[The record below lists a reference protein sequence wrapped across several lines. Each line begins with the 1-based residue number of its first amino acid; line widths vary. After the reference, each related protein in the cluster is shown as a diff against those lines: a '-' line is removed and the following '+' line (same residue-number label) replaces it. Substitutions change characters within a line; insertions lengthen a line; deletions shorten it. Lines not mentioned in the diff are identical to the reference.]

1 MTSID
6 IAQKSAYNSLMTSA
20 EDIKKWIKETGIS
33 RTELGEKVFA
43 TKRTVDGWLSA
54 GKPIPPAKL
63 ELIERLMGGGEDIN
77 LPLPDDFEDY
87 IRAKAESLKQSID
100 EFVLNILKKASR
112 KAPRESTKGKN
123 DNPLKGSKPL
133 NAVLDSIA
141 ENTPKNYAGKVIGNI
156 AAGNLTAGDT
166 IPYDI
171 EIYRPLEKD
180 EYILRVEGHSMEPEI
195 EDCALVIMRKYT
207 TPPVPPIGTIVQYHD
222 ERGVT
227 LKKLGIRDVDGKPE
241 YVLHATNPNF
251 PDIDPM
257 DGGKISAVFVEK
269 LEDYKE
275 V

>member
-1 MTSID
+1 MSD
-6 IAQKSAYNSLMTSA
+6 NEK
-20 EDIKKWIKETGIS
+20 IKRWIKDNRLNRKWLAEKTGS
-33 RTELGEKVFA
+33 SKA
-43 TKRTVDGWLSA
+43 TVDGWLSNNRT
-54 GKPIPPAKL
+54 IPPAKL
-63 ELIERLMGGGEDIN
+63 DLIEQLMRDEEEIN

-87 IRAKAESLKQSID
+87 IRAKAENLKQSID
-100 EFVLNILKKASR
+100 EFVLSILKKAAW
-112 KAPRESTKGKN
+112 KAPRRSPEDTN
-123 DNPLKGSKPL
+123 DNPLKDSKPL

-141 ENTPKNYAGKVIGNI
+141 ENTPKNYDGKVIGNI

-207 TPPVPPIGTIVQYHD
+207 TPPVPPVGTIVQYHD